1 MNRRNEERE
10 INLVDMFWAICL
22 KWRGMLL
29 WGVIF
34 ALVLGGIGYYN
45 NTKETD
51 IEALEAELEEEDEI
65 YIDMYLTYSDLYD
78 IQKEYNELS
87 PLMQLNPNDFYVNV
101 LTYYVDNH
109 YVVEYPVIT
118 ERDNINALIQSYKT
132 VFSTD
137 VFADSIVETMGMSD
151 EEKLYCTELV
161 DLNNVY
167 GDVAV
172 VSGGSNIIVITV
184 YGDTKDACLKMS
196 ALVKDTVEISKKGM
210 VEQFGSH
217 DITLID
223 DITKNVSD
231 IDLSNHQK
239 RNIDNLSSY
248 NASLEASAS
257 NLSSTALS
265 YVDVVKADEEDGE
278 EEKSSSIN
286 IKMIVIGFILGAFVV
301 LFVVAMGYILNK
313 KLRCED
319 NYERTFGIKL
329 LGMVSGS
336 GSNKKKIFDFVD
348 RWIWKKRHVN
358 MHKFTSGEEE
368 DMVVSNIKLLAK
380 NQEASKVY
388 LTGATISRVGEDIVD
403 TFAKRLGKDGV
414 ELVVGKSIIYNADAL
429 EDASEIGCIVM
440 IDKAGEVLYNEIYSM
455 LDCCEAHN
463 IKVLGGVVVR

>member
-45 NTKETD
+45 NAKKTD
-51 IEALEAELEEEDEI
+51 VEVLESKLKEEDHI
-65 YIDMYLTYSDLYD
+65 YIDMYLTYLDLYD
-78 IQKEYNELS
+78 IQKDYNELS
-87 PLMQLNPNDFYVNV
+87 PLMQLDPNDFYVNV

-118 ERDNINALIQSYKT
+118 ERDNIAAIIQSYKT
-132 VFSTD
+132 LLRTEE
-137 VFADSIVETMGMSD
+137 FASSIVEVMEMDDDSL
-151 EEKLYCTELV
+151 LYCLELV
-161 DLNNVY
+161 DLYNVY
-167 GDVAV
+167 GKM
-172 VSGGSNIIVITV
+172 SIPTESYNMFTISV
-184 YGDTKDACLKMS
+184 YGSTEENCRKMS
-196 ALVKDTVEISKKGM
+196 ELVKSTIDTFGVDMI
-210 VEQFGSH
+210 EQFGEH
-217 DITLID
+217 DIMLID

-231 IDLSNHQK
+231 I
-239 RNIDNLSSY
+239 NLSSY
-248 NASLEASAS
+248 QKLNIDYLSSYNTALKKSGE
-257 NLSSTALS
+257 NLSGAALS
-265 YVDVVKADEEDGE
+265 YVDVVRADEEE
-278 EEKSSSIN
+278 ETSVID
-286 IKMIVIGFILGAFVV
+286 IKMIIIGFILGVFVV

-313 KLRCED
+313 KLRYED

-329 LGMVSGS
+329 LGMISGS
-336 GSNKKKIFDFVD
+336 SSNKKKIFAFVD
-348 RWIWKKRHVN
+348 RWIWKKRHAN

-388 LTGATISRVGEDIVD
+388 LTGATISQVGEDIVD

-429 EDASEIGCIVM
+429 EDASEVGCIVM
-440 IDKAGEVLYNEIYSM
+440 IDKVGEVLYNEIYSM